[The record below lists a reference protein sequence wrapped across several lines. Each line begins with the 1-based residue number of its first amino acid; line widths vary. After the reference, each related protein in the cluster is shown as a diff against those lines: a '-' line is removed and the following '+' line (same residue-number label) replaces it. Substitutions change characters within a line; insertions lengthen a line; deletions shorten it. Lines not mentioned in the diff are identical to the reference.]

1 VRRYRS
7 YLVLFVIVLGCGLI
21 GMVFG
26 QRVVSTAPI
35 GTEVRDSVHE
45 FTDVY
50 NMVEQNYAEPVDA
63 DKAIYDG
70 AIPGMLR
77 VLDPH
82 STFFDPK
89 EYAALK
95 EEESGKYYGV
105 GMTIAARANKIVV
118 VSPFA
123 GGPAYKAGVR
133 PGDIVVSVDGKPTDN
148 MTTSQVAD
156 LVRGPAGSNVTVV
169 VSHASA
175 PQPVTL
181 QLTRAA
187 IPRYSV
193 DVHFL
198 VKPGVAYMHVS
209 MFNENTVQEVRS
221 ALDSFGKMDGLILD
235 LRQDPGGL
243 LDAAVGVAED
253 FLPKG
258 NVIVS
263 QHGRSSPE
271 HVYRAQHGS
280 ATGDYP
286 IVVLVNRGTA
296 SAAEIVTG
304 ALQDHDRALVVGE
317 NTFGKGLVQTVFP
330 LSENTGLALTT
341 AKYYTPSG
349 RLIQRSYTGVS
360 LYDYFY
366 GRENEAVDNSRR
378 EMKYT
383 DSGRPVYGGDG
394 ISPDVKFTA
403 PKPTHFQDLL
413 LARYAFFDFA
423 QDYLKTHRVT
433 KDFNVDDTVLNEFR
447 ASLDKQNLQYTQGEF
462 TENLD
467 WLKSRIKSEVMSDTF
482 GTEQGLQAQAESDPE
497 VLKAVTLLPQAH
509 QLAANAHRVL
519 EARKKSTVN
528 PAAGNQAGQQQAISS
543 PR

>member
-1 VRRYRS
+1 MRRYRS
-7 YLVLFVIVLGCGLI
+7 HLALLVIVLGCGLI
-21 GMVFG
+21 AMLFG
-26 QRVVSTAPI
+26 QRVGYTAPV
-35 GTEVRDSVHE
+35 GTDVRDSVHA
-45 FTDVY
+45 FTDIY
-50 NMVEQNYAEPVDA
+50 NIVEQNYAEPVDA
-63 DKAIYDG
+63 SKAIYDG

-105 GMTIAARANKIVV
+105 GMTIAARANKIIV

-133 PGDIVVSVDGKPTDN
+133 PGDVIVSVDGKPTDN
-148 MTTSQVAD
+148 MTTTQVAD
-156 LVRGPAGSNVTVV
+156 MVRGQEGTTVVVV
-169 VSHASA
+169 VSHTND
-175 PQPVTL
+175 PTPVSVK
-181 QLTRAA
+181 LTRAA

-198 VKPGVAYMHVS
+198 VKPAVGYMHVS

-221 ALDSFGKMDGLILD
+221 ALQGFGKLDGLILD

-243 LDAAVGVAED
+243 LDAAVGVADD

-258 NVIVS
+258 EVIVS

-271 HVYRAQHGS
+271 HVYRAEHGS
-280 ATGDYP
+280 TTGNYP

-304 ALQDHDRALVVGE
+304 ALQDHDRALVIGQ

-349 RLIQRSYTGVS
+349 RLIQRSYSGIS

-366 GRENEAVDNSRR
+366 GRDAENSDNSRR
-378 EMKYT
+378 EVKYT

-394 ISPDVKFTA
+394 ITPDVKFSV

-413 LARYAFFDFA
+413 LAQYAFFDFA
-423 QDYLKTHRVT
+423 QGYLKQHQVT
-433 KDFNVDDTVLNEFR
+433 KQFSVDDTVLNDFR
-447 ASLDKQNLQYTQGEF
+447 TWLDSRSIQYTQGEF
-462 TENLD
+462 ADNID
-467 WLKSRIKSEVMSDTF
+467 WLKSRIKAEIMTDSF
-482 GTEQGLQAQAESDPE
+482 GNEQGLQAQAESDPE
-497 VLKAVTLLPQAH
+497 VLRAVAELPQAR
-509 QLAANAHRVL
+509 QLTLNAERVI
-519 EARKKSTVN
+519 EARKRTTVN
-528 PAAGNQAGQQQAISS
+528 GSSPNAAQQQAVSS